1 MVPTRHF
8 GQFCLLLLC
17 VSSLPAIAA
26 PATIRF
32 TIAKDFLI
40 VVPIT
45 INGSGPYDKLLDT
58 GSNNTML
65 DQKLADEFALTPSI
79 LPKRFALAH
88 PEEKPRI
95 NLSMPAWQNALC

>member
-88 PEEKPRI
+88 PEEKT
-95 NLSMPAWQNALC
+95 